1 MSGRVRLTLAPFPLR
16 LSHRRQ
22 DGRSLP
28 PLSRHRNQS
37 LFRRLLSG
45 DHMAARERNRPSTG
59 IELEENLRFQERMWL
74 IERIGWCGMGVI
86 LLAAAAGVF
95 GHGPV
100 SRATLQAVNPGQPAQ
115 GVTLEYE
122 RFGRAHRE
130 SQLIFSQPAGAPGGT
145 FTLWFSGDYLSGAE
159 LLRITPD
166 PFGQDLVANGVRY
179 HFRLQEGPHRVMFR
193 FKPEGPGRLSGAFRF
208 NDGPPVTFHQ
218 WLFP

>member
-1 MSGRVRLTLAPFPLR
+1 
-16 LSHRRQ
+16 
-22 DGRSLP
+22 
-28 PLSRHRNQS
+28 
-37 LFRRLLSG
+37 
-45 DHMAARERNRPSTG
+45 MAARERNRPSTG

-115 GVTLEYE
+115 
-122 RFGRAHRE
+122 
-130 SQLIFSQPAGAPGGT
+130 GGT